1 MIPRWYRML
10 DVQGR
15 RTFWTAFAGF
25 VLNALAIQL
34 YPLLQPTIAAAW
46 GLSAFQAGAIASVT
60 LVASTVGGWV
70 AGALSDR
77 LGRVRVLRA
86 TILLFATATLL
97 CAMSR
102 DATQLTVARAL
113 QGAAFGGEW
122 AVGIVLVAEAAAP
135 ATRAR
140 MVGAAQSA
148 WAIGWALA
156 AGGVFAAVS
165 FHDPV
170 LGWRVAFGLAALLAL
185 GVLVLRR
192 RFPPPPLPVTPR
204 GQRRALWR
212 DLFSQRH
219 AYATFR
225 GALLAIG
232 LHSGYWALATW
243 LPTLLRFGAE
253 ADPRQAGLRLAVL
266 IGGSFLGYFGGSW
279 LSDHLGRRLA
289 LLAFA
294 VTAALFVPIYFVL
307 PHATGL
313 AIVLGFPLGFLATGM
328 FSASGPVLAE
338 LYPTALRGSGQG
350 FCYNLGRGVAGLATG
365 FIGAGVDRVGLAPVL
380 TVFVAG
386 AYGLVALAALLL
398 HETRGRS
405 LADEEPLAPR
415 KLTASRDA

>member
-1 MIPRWYRML
+1 MTPHWYRTL
-10 DVQGR
+10 DAQGR
-15 RTFWTAFAGF
+15 RTFWIAFAGF

-34 YPLLQPTIAAAW
+34 YPLLQPTIATAW
-46 GLSAFQAGAIASVT
+46 GLSALQAGAIASVT
-60 LVASTVGGWV
+60 LVASTLGGWI

-86 TILLFATATLL
+86 TILLFAAATLL
-97 CAMSR
+97 CAISR
-102 DATQLTVARAL
+102 DAVQLTIARAI

-135 ATRAR
+135 ATRGR

-148 WAIGWALA
+148 WAVGWAIA
-156 AGGVFAAVS
+156 AGGVFSAFS

-170 LGWRVAFGLAALLAL
+170 LSWRVAFGLAAVLAL
-185 GVLVLRR
+185 GVLLLRH
-192 RFPPPPLPVTPR
+192 RFPSPPAGRR
-204 GQRRALWR
+204 GERSAIWR
-212 DLFSQRH
+212 DLFAPRH

-243 LPTLLRFGAE
+243 LPTLLRFE
-253 ADPRQAGLRLAVL
+253 AGDGDAGRRLAVM

-279 LSDHLGRRLA
+279 LSDHIGRRGA
-289 LLAFA
+289 LLTFA
-294 VTAALFVPIYFVL
+294 VTATLFVPVYFAL
-307 PHATGL
+307 PHSKAL

-350 FCYNLGRGVAGLATG
+350 FCYNLGRGVAGLTTG
-365 FIGAGVDRVGLAPVL
+365 VIGAGVDEVGLAPVL
-380 TVFVAG
+380 AAVVAG

-398 HETRGRS
+398 HETRGRV
-405 LADEEPLAPR
+405 LADDAPPALRELTAPR
-415 KLTASRDA
+415 DA